1 MEAVAD
7 FAVDHLLRLDEVEV
21 HATLRNQRVMRAKL
35 HHVAFA
41 KHCADIKRVENKAK
55 SAVHKRPAMMSALR
69 MVDRR
74 CATVI
79 DVVPC
84 MTLHVQKARRHECTR
99 QRAHR

>member
-41 KHCADIKRVENKAK
+41 KHCADINELRIKC
-55 SAVHKRPAMMSALR
+55 AVHKRPAMRSALR